1 MEHKEAKKQA
11 IGTARRKKKPK
22 NEDSVRNLWDN
33 FKSTNLCITGC
44 QTEKTESKKLKTY
57 LKK

>member
-11 IGTARRKKKPK
+11 MGTARRKKKPK

-33 FKSTNLCITGC
+33 FRHTNVPIIGVLEG
-44 QTEKTESKKLKTY
+44 KKGKKLEPY